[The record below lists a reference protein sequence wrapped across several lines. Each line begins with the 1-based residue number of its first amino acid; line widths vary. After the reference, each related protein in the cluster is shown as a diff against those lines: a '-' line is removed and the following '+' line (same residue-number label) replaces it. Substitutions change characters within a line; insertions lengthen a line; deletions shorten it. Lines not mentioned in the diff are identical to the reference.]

1 MRTKRV
7 VSASVAGAL
16 GLWLAGCGLPEV
28 RCEAGQ
34 IQSGRMCLGNCRVIA
49 PPCYAED
56 GGLVLPEASV
66 EDSASDGGGMDAALV
81 CDGGASAC
89 SGACVRTESD
99 PAHCGRCGMA
109 CAAGAGERASCVMGQ
124 CQSECLA
131 GFERVG
137 MACEVKVPRL
147 IGPMSTSYVSSQR
160 PTLRWEAPAGVDGAA
175 VEVCSS
181 RDCATV
187 VQRGAVSGGAVSWR
201 VERALSAGVYWW
213 RVRGRVGATEGARTS
228 HVWEFVVGAR
238 DRATDTQ
245 WGTLTDVNG
254 DGFGDVVG
262 GGTATEGASTVG
274 VVRAYYGRATGPV
287 AEPDWSQRV
296 SMDSSETAVSVRSA
310 GDVNGDGWGDVIVG
324 VAGPRAVPATSAGAV
339 LVFFGSAVGPRSLP
353 QRLEGAL
360 PGDLFGLSVSGAGDV
375 NRDGYGDVL
384 VGAPGATAAG
394 RTAAGIVYVF
404 LGGPMGLN
412 LMPAQSL
419 EGPIR
424 AAQWGTT
431 LSGAHDCEG
440 DGFADIVVAT
450 PVADDPSEGES
461 HVGLVSYFRGGSMGF
476 SSGPTRQ
483 WTRLE
488 RLGAPAGGHGIGAG
502 VASAGD
508 LNGDGFSDLVFGSD
522 DVRFER
528 DAFWAGGAA
537 AGVQNVMRIAS
548 TVSSARAVGASI
560 DVGDVDGDGFDDVL
574 MVVGREVGTSVVEGR
589 RGGAMG
595 PQSSASVLDLGAIPG
610 RTAKQVLV
618 LGDVAQDGRRDVLV
632 RGNRGGAGLFADEA
646 WLYFGEAG
654 LGWSV
659 PQRSFA
665 AWPEW

>member
-1 MRTKRV
+1 MRAKRV
-7 VSASVAGAL
+7 MGASVVGAL
-16 GLWLAGCGLPEV
+16 GVWLAGCGLPEV

-34 IQSGRMCLGNCRVIA
+34 ILNGRMCLGNCRVIA

-66 EDSASDGGGMDAALV
+66 EDGTSGDGSMDAALV
-81 CDGGASAC
+81 CDGGESAC

-109 CAAGAGERASCVMGQ
+109 CPSGAGERASCVMGQ

-228 HVWEFVVGAR
+228 HTWEFVVGAR

-262 GGTATEGASTVG
+262 GGTATEGATTVG
-274 VVRAYYGRATGPV
+274 VVRVYYGGAAGPGPE
-287 AEPDWSQRV
+287 ADWSRRV
-296 SMDSSETAVSVRSA
+296 SMDPSELAVAVRSA

-324 VAGPRAVPATSAGAV
+324 VSGPRAVPPTSTGAV
-339 LVFFGSAVGPRSLP
+339 LVLFGSAVGPGAVP
-353 QRLEGAL
+353 QRVEGVL
-360 PGDLFGLSVSGAGDV
+360 PGDLFGASVSAAGDV

-394 RTAAGIVYVF
+394 RPGAGVVHVF
-404 LGGPMGLN
+404 LGGPMGLAM
-412 LMPAQSL
+412 MPVQSL
-419 EGPIR
+419 EGPLR
-424 AAQWGTT
+424 GAQWGTT
-431 LSGAHDCEG
+431 LSGAHDCDA
-440 DGFADIVVAT
+440 DGFSDLIVAA
-450 PVADDPSEGES
+450 PAADDPSEGES
-461 HVGLVSYFRGGSMGF
+461 HVGLVSYFRGGAMGF
-476 SSGPTRQ
+476 PSAPTRQ

-488 RLGAPAGGHGIGAG
+488 RVGAPAGGHGIGAG

-508 LNGDGFSDLVFGSD
+508 VNGDGFSDLVFGSD
-522 DVRFER
+522 DLRFER
-528 DAFWAGGAA
+528 DAFWAAGSMM
-537 AGVQNVMRIAS
+537 GVQNVTRLPS
-548 TVSSARAVGASI
+548 TVPLARAVGASV
-560 DVGDVDGDGFDDVL
+560 DVGDMDGDGFDDVL
-574 MVVGREVGTSVVEGR
+574 MVVGRDGGTAVVEGR
-589 RGGAMG
+589 RGGAG
-595 PQSSASVLDLGAIPG
+595 GVEVTASVLDLGAIPG
-610 RTAKQVLV
+610 RTAKQVVV
-618 LGDVAQDGRRDVLV
+618 LGDVARDGRRDVLV
-632 RGNRGGAGLFADEA
+632 RGNRGGGGVFADQA
-646 WLYFGEAG
+646 WLYFGEISLQWQPSRQSYPA
-654 LGWSV
+654 WSL
-659 PQRSFA
+659 
-665 AWPEW
+665 W